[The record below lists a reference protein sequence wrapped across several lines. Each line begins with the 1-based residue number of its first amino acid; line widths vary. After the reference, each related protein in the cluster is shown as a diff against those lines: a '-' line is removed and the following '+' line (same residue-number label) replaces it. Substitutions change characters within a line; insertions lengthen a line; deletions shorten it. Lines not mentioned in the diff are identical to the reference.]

1 MARWIGLACL
11 VICLRLLLSSGSGED
26 LPGHMQ
32 PLGSHREPDAVDK
45 IARVLSPEEFSGGYV
60 QPKRP
65 VVFEGLLKSTGVL
78 RNWQNDE
85 YLR

>member
-1 MARWIGLACL
+1 MARWLQLIGLVVCL
-11 VICLRLLLSSGSGED
+11 CLLLSSGSGED

-32 PLGSHREPDAVDK
+32 PLGSHREPETVDK
-45 IARVLSPEEFSGGYV
+45 VARVLSPEEFNREYV

-65 VVFEGLLKSTGVL
+65 VVFKGLLRSTSVL
-78 RNWQNDE
+78 RNWQKDD